1 MDELLAFGI
10 AIMLSFWGSLQ
21 LGIVNV
27 QVIHTALT
35 KGKRSALQMALGG
48 ALPELVYASLA
59 LLAVNELH
67 KFKNAIEILGL
78 IIIPV
83 FIGLGFYFLFKKP
96 ASIKQKENSSNYFI
110 TGFYLAMLNPQLII
124 YWTAMFF
131 YVAQYVQMGTVA
143 KLMLVFGA
151 AVGAFLAL
159 YFFAALAIKYKSFI
173 LNKLGSKLD
182 KIVGGLFLFLGL
194 MELVKVFLKW

>member
-96 ASIKQKENSSNYFI
+96 TSIKQKENSSNYFI